1 MDSNIIVEQL
11 GYMLDDERVNVDE
24 NNYMEVKIND
34 KLSVTADHDCNT
46 VVVTLFNRLLLFVD
60 LESRE
65 TINIIIPVRR
75 YNNDYYEMILDINQ
89 NGYHK
94 FRLNANS
101 EKSELLQHKKIEKC
115 KTVDIIHTIRTIL
128 EENDILKDFNF
139 EESINKIC
147 RALYPLI
154 DQQLKELNYTD
165 DNSMTEFDSEETL
178 ESAKQRRIKLEERLN
193 KITSSKPVAFVKKLA
208 RKIKKQ

>member
-1 MDSNIIVEQL
+1 MDSYIIVEQL

-46 VVVTLFNRLLLFVD
+46 IVVTLFNRSLLLVD

-65 TINIIIPVRR
+65 KINITIPVRH

-94 FRLNANS
+94 FRLNGNS
-101 EKSELLQHKKIEKC
+101 EKLELLQHKKLEKC
-115 KTVDIIHTIRTIL
+115 KTIDIIHNIRNVI
-128 EENDILKDFNF
+128 EDNDYVKDLNF
-139 EESINKIC
+139 ELIVNKMC
-147 RALYPLI
+147 RALYPII
-154 DQQLKELNYTD
+154 DKRLKEYK
-165 DNSMTEFDSEETL
+165 EIEEDSKAMIGNEE
-178 ESAKQRRIKLEERLN
+178 
-193 KITSSKPVAFVKKLA
+193 KIEVTCSKPVAFVKKLA